1 MPRVRARS
9 NSGSRLSIDDKRPA
23 GEIAP
28 RQGLKSESDPA
39 GRSMSLLS
47 RRGFIKSSVITAA
60 AARYTRVS
68 ETLNQSPAKDGPA
81 AFQSLENSDQQ
92 LRVAPEGEI
101 FAFQNF
107 LRVANEWHPATLP
120 GVPLVTGPSFPLRAS
135 SISKSGSVLNCGG
148 SASAEDLDG
157 KSLSYRWESQIS
169 AQNLGGAYPWFRFST
184 KLSLPRDI
192 RLHQASQVEP
202 QIVVW
207 LSTNSTM
214 MEGQSGSWR
223 RVLLQQPTR
232 NSLGAWGNDLP
243 AVYLLDQ
250 NVGIETMM
258 FFDVSDMDWMGI
270 HNLPRFLVY
279 RCSSISRIHTDGTQ
293 RMGVGL
299 VADQATGNVL
309 PAGEVR
315 FTYWFMQRSVPALL
329 TEQEAVA
336 RWMEALLPIFEER
349 LTWPKCAST
358 WKEFATGTVANL
370 QNRAETQIDSNGHTG
385 LSAYVK
391 KTSQLWEQP
400 ANNFELMTLADVL
413 WPSLLYLRL
422 HPSPAFQA
430 ECEKLLDDLPG
441 FYHSDTHSVSNDFVR
456 KENERADSWYPF
468 ENGLVKYPMIG
479 ALAGL
484 EQVKSNFLDAFATA
498 QKMAH
503 DYDYLF
509 PIYYEVANLKAQG
522 AGTNYAIG
530 GLYAWGA
537 LLANYLTKD
546 QAYREEAR
554 NAIRALCT
562 VPSDRLFHEPQE
574 LAYGALAAAELG
586 LQDETRYLLSE
597 QLRMFYWYSDP
608 SQKTHDI
615 RGMVQAAASI
625 LYPAFKENIEAILPW
640 TGIMKRGVVIEG
652 LLRFMDQQRRNNFSF
667 FDQCPVD
674 RQSVTMGFIPFENL
688 GTLEL
693 GGQTGNVGK
702 EIYGAGE
709 CLWMY
714 LMFEALGQVSDREMM
729 LVNLDLV
736 DTHDARQFPPRQLN
750 FVLYNPTEQSR
761 SATLRVPPAQGTSV
775 RWTANGNRV
784 RETVDVPTKG
794 ILRLVADF

>member
-1 MPRVRARS
+1 M
-9 NSGSRLSIDDKRPA
+9 SRLH
-23 GEIAP
+23 
-28 RQGLKSESDPA
+28 
-39 GRSMSLLS
+39 
-47 RRGFIKSSVITAA
+47 RRGFIKTCVVTAA
-60 AARYTRVS
+60 GALYGRS
-68 ETLNQSPAKDGPA
+68 SPAQKLSRPENEPVG
-81 AFQSLENSDQQ
+81 FTSLDNGDQQ
-92 LRVAPEGEI
+92 LRVSAEGEI
-101 FAFQNF
+101 FSFQNF
-107 LRVANEWHPATLP
+107 LRAANEWRSATLP
-120 GVPLVTGPSFPLRAS
+120 SISLVTGPSFPLRAS
-135 SISKSGSVLNCGG
+135 GISKSGSVLKCEG
-148 SASAEDLDG
+148 SASADDLNG
-157 KSLSYRWESQIS
+157 KSFSYSWEAEIS
-169 AQNLGGAYPWFRFST
+169 AQNPGRDCPWFRFCT
-184 KLSLPRDI
+184 KLSPPREI
-192 RLHQASQVEP
+192 KLHQGSQPEP

-207 LSTNSTM
+207 LNNNSTL

-243 AVYLLDQ
+243 ALYLLDQ

-270 HNLPRFLVY
+270 QNLPRFLVY
-279 RCSSISRIHTDGTQ
+279 RCSTISRIHTDGTQ

-299 VADQATGNVL
+299 IADQATGDIL

-315 FTYWFMQRSVPALL
+315 FTYWLMQRPVPALL

-349 LTWPKCAST
+349 LTWPKCAGA
-358 WKEFATGTVANL
+358 WKDFAAGTVANL
-370 QNRAETQIDSNGHTG
+370 QNRAETEVEADGYTG
-385 LSAYVK
+385 LSAYARNS
-391 KTSQLWEQP
+391 SQLWKQP
-400 ANNFELMTLADVL
+400 AHNFELMTLADVL

-422 HPSPAFQA
+422 YPSAAFQE
-430 ECEKLLDDLPG
+430 ECNKFLDDLPG
-441 FYHSDTHSVSNDFVR
+441 FYHSDTHSISNDFIR
-456 KENERADSWYPF
+456 PPKERADSWYPF
-468 ENGLVKYPMIG
+468 ENGLIKYPMIG
-479 ALAGL
+479 ALARL

-503 DYDYLF
+503 EYDFLF
-509 PIYYEVANLKAQG
+509 PIYYDVSNLKAQG

-530 GLYAWGA
+530 GLYAWAA
-537 LLANYLTKD
+537 LIANQLTKD
-546 QAYREEAR
+546 QAYRDEAR

-562 VPSDRLFHEPQE
+562 VPSERLFHEPQE

-586 LQDETRYLLSE
+586 LQDEAKYLLYQ
-597 QLRMFYWYSDP
+597 QLRMFYWCSDP

-640 TGIMKRGVVIEG
+640 TGIMKRGIVIEG

-667 FDQCPVD
+667 FEKCSED
-674 RQSVTMGFIPFENL
+674 RQNVPMGFMPFENL

-693 GGQTGNVGK
+693 GGQTGKVGK

-709 CLWMY
+709 CIWMY

-729 LVNLDLV
+729 MVNLDLL
-736 DTHDARQFPPRQLN
+736 DFHDAHQFPPHQLN
-750 FVLYNPTEQSR
+750 FVLYNPTGETR
-761 SATLRVPPAQGTSV
+761 SAMIKVPPAQVATV
-775 RWTANGNRV
+775 RWSANGEPV
-784 RETVDVPTKG
+784 PETVNVTAKG

>member
-1 MPRVRARS
+1 
-9 NSGSRLSIDDKRPA
+9 
-23 GEIAP
+23 
-28 RQGLKSESDPA
+28 
-39 GRSMSLLS
+39 MSLLS
-47 RRGFIKSSVITAA
+47 RRGFIKSCVVSAA
-60 AARYTRVS
+60 GARYSRRS
-68 ETLNQSPAKDGPA
+68 QSLNLLLAEDQPVAST
-81 AFQSLENSDQQ
+81 SLENGDQQ
-92 LRVAPEGEI
+92 LRLSPEGGI
-101 FAFQNF
+101 FSFQNF
-107 LRVANEWHPATLP
+107 LRVANEWRPATLP
-120 GVPLVTGPSFPLRAS
+120 GIPLVTGPSFPLHAS
-135 SISKSGSVLNCGG
+135 HTSRSGSVLKCEG
-148 SASAEDLDG
+148 SSNAEDLRG
-157 KSLSYRWESQIS
+157 KSLSYGWEANIS
-169 AQNLGGAYPWFRFST
+169 AENLGGDCRWFRFST
-184 KLSLPRDI
+184 KLSVPRDI
-192 RLHQASQVEP
+192 KLHQASQVEP

-207 LSTNSTM
+207 LTTNSTL

-243 AVYLLDQ
+243 ALYLLDQ
-250 NVGIETMM
+250 NAGIETMM
-258 FFDVSDMDWMGI
+258 FFDFSDMNWMGI
-270 HNLPRFLVY
+270 QNIPRFLVY

-299 VADQATGNVL
+299 IADQATGDVL
-309 PAGEVR
+309 PAGEIR
-315 FTYWFMQRSVPALL
+315 FTYWFMQRSMPALL
-329 TEQEAVA
+329 TEQEAVR

-349 LTWPKCAST
+349 LTWPKCASS
-358 WKEFATGTVANL
+358 WKEFANGTVANL
-370 QNRAETQIDSNGHTG
+370 QNKGETEVAADGHTG

-391 KTSQLWEQP
+391 QTSQLWKQP

-430 ECEKLLDDLPG
+430 ECDKFLEDLPG
-441 FYHSDTHSVSNDFVR
+441 FYHSDTHSISNDFVR
-456 KENERADSWYPF
+456 PENERADSWYPF

-479 ALAGL
+479 ALTGL
-484 EQVKSNFLDAFATA
+484 GQVKQNFLDVFNTA
-498 QKMAH
+498 RKMAH
-503 DYDYLF
+503 EYDYLF
-509 PIYYEVANLKAQG
+509 PIYYDVSTLKAQG

-530 GLYAWGA
+530 GLYAWAA
-537 LLANYLTKD
+537 LIANQLTKE
-546 QAYREEAR
+546 QAYRDEAR
-554 NAIRALCT
+554 NAVRALCT

-586 LQDETRYLLSE
+586 LQDEARYLLYE

-625 LYPAFKENIEAILPW
+625 LYPAFKENVEAILPW
-640 TGIMKRGVVIEG
+640 TGIMKRGIVIEG

-667 FDQCPVD
+667 FEKCSED
-674 RQSVTMGFIPFENL
+674 RQNVSMGFIPFENL

-709 CLWMY
+709 CIWMY

-729 LVNLDLV
+729 MANLDLL
-736 DTHDARQFPPRQLN
+736 DIHDARQFPPRQLN
-750 FVLYNPTEQSR
+750 FVLYNPTGESR
-761 SATLRVPPAQGTSV
+761 SATLGVSPAQGASV
-775 RWTANGNRV
+775 RWSANGQTIG
-784 RETVDVPTKG
+784 ETINVPPKG